1 MKGTTSQGVG
11 SLDIPRVVEGFRRFA
26 AGFQGEP
33 DRVPVIAQSNDHTT
47 FLLGLNCRDFYTNPA
62 TFVKGQAVIAEYYD
76 LDLIPNSYDCYNI
89 EAEALGQRLIWTDH
103 AMPDVDTDQPL
114 LGEKGMLDRLIPPIP
129 GESGRM
135 PYALGICRAF
145 RELTGLPFLPIFCAP
160 FSLAVALRGY
170 RNLVRDFRQD
180 AAFAHRLFEF
190 LVDRV
195 LIPWAQVIQKEVPEA
210 PYLLGADAWSAP
222 PIIDLRI
229 QEEFIVPYAQRLQE
243 KAAGAFVMQGWGFS
257 SFAEP
262 ARFLETLLRMKVP
275 YIYGMDPEP
284 ERLGPEPFKAWSVI
298 HALPLCLGIH
308 SDLLRD
314 GPVEAIVDRVRRY
327 VKVGAPGGR
336 FFIFLNDI
344 PADTPPIHVHA
355 AIAAIR
361 QFGAYPLEVVDEKE
375 VRMPPVE
382 PIEDFLRRKGI
393 TDKGYFY
400 E

>member
-1 MKGTTSQGVG
+1 MSATVFKESGFF
-11 SLDIPRVVEGFRRFA
+11 DIPRVMEGFRRFA

-33 DRVPVIAQSNDHTT
+33 DRVPVTAQSNDHTT
-47 FLLGLNCRDFYTNPA
+47 FLLGLNCRDFYANPA
-62 TFVKGQAVIAEYYD
+62 TFVKGQMVVAEYYG

-114 LGEKGMLDRLIPPIP
+114 LAEKGRLDRLVPSVP

-135 PYALGICRAF
+135 PYVLGIGRAV
-145 RELTGLPFLPIFCAP
+145 RELAGLPSPPIFCAP

-170 RNLVRDFRQD
+170 MNLVRDFRQD
-180 AAFAHRLFEF
+180 PAFAHRLFEL
-190 LVDRV
+190 LVDQV
-195 LIPWAQVIQKEVPEA
+195 LIPWVQLLQKEVPEA

-262 ARFLETLLRMKVP
+262 ERFLETLLRMKIP

-284 ERLGPEPFKAWSVI
+284 ERLGPEPFKAWSVK
-298 HALPLCLGIH
+298 HGLPLCLGIH

-314 GPVEAIVDRVRRY
+314 GPVEAIAERVRNY
-327 VKVGAPGGR
+327 VRAGAPGGR
-336 FFIFLNDI
+336 FFFFLNDI
-344 PADTPPIHVHA
+344 PADTPPAHIHA

-361 QFGAYPLEVVDEKE
+361 QFGTYPIERMGEE
-375 VRMPPVE
+375 PFRMPPVE
-382 PIEDFLRRKGI
+382 PIEEFLRRKGI
-393 TDKGYFY
+393 RDKGYFY
-400 E
+400 G